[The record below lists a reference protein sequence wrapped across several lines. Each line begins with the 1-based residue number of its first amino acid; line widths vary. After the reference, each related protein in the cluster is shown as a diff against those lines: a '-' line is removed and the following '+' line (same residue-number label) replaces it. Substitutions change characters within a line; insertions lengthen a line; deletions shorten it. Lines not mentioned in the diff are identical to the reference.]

1 MMLQHES
8 DVDLL
13 FAIAHHRYTIS
24 KKAVANVRNASY
36 LCSYWIFS
44 ILSDIFY
51 DYAPFIYLRIHFL
64 NVHLFLHV
72 NYYLG
77 T

>member
-1 MMLQHES
+1 ML
-8 DVDLL
+8 LL
-13 FAIAHHRYTIS
+13 DFFPY
-24 KKAVANVRNASY
+24 Y
-36 LCSYWIFS
+36 QIF
-44 ILSDIFY
+44 FY